1 MALNV
6 RLDGDIAILSNFAR
20 LMNDPAYVDA
30 ARDVRELLDQGIRNF
45 ILELAGVRETGD
57 SFLGVLMTITREIRR
72 AGGEAVIAHPSRDVK
87 EHLEM
92 MRLDDYW
99 DIFGTVALATDFF
112 HPGQQPRSRKKH

>member
-30 ARDVRELLDQGIRNF
+30 AHDVRELLGQGIRNF
-45 ILELAGVRETGD
+45 IIELAGVRETGD

-72 AGGEAVIAHPSRDVK
+72 AGGEVVIAHPSHDVEK
-87 EHLEM
+87 YLNM

-99 DIFGTVALATDFF
+99 DIFGTLAEAMDFF
-112 HPGQQPRSRKKH
+112 HPGQRPRSRKKH